1 MKLSH
6 IRDVLAVAE
15 TGSLRAAGRALGV
28 AQPAITRS
36 LREIERELGASLF
49 ERHAKGVRLT
59 PIGEA
64 FVRRA
69 AVVQAELRR
78 AKDEVDQLRGEN
90 VGQVSVVMSIAASI
104 ALLPRVAA
112 AFHGT
117 SPDVVLEISEGLFQP
132 AEADILEGRIDFYV
146 GALANP
152 VSNPRLAVEQLFD
165 NQRVVIARSGHPML
179 GAASV
184 EELAT
189 ARWLRPALLDRSSEA
204 DFTDWLRGLGLEAP
218 QVVMRTRSALQT
230 VLAVA
235 ASDLLTVVPRQWLEL
250 PEFSSRLEA
259 LPLIPPIWAAP
270 VCLVRQSAIP
280 LTPMAERLADTVRR
294 IAGHYART
302 HPVEDDPAAALRPA
316 T

>member
-15 TGSLRAAGRALGV
+15 FGSLRAAGRSLGV

-64 FVRRA
+64 FLRRA

-78 AKDEVDQLRGEN
+78 AKDEVDQLRGQD

-104 ALLPRVAA
+104 SILPRAISVFRTAHPDALLKV
-112 AFHGT
+112 
-117 SPDVVLEISEGLFQP
+117 SEGLFQP
-132 AEADILEGRIDFYV
+132 VEGDILDGRVDFYV
-146 GALANP
+146 GALSVA
-152 VSNPRLAVEQLFD
+152 VSNPRLAVEHLFE
-165 NQRVVIARSGHPML
+165 NQRVVVARSGHPL
-179 GAASV
+179 LKAASV
-184 EELAT
+184 ADLAA
-189 ARWLRPALLDRSSEA
+189 ARWLRPTLSDRSNEA
-204 DFTDWLRGLGLEAP
+204 DFADWLRSLGLAAP
-218 QVVMRTRSALQT
+218 KVVVHTRSALQT
-230 VLAVA
+230 VLAIS

-250 PEFSSRLEA
+250 AEFGDRLEA
-259 LPLIPPIWAAP
+259 LPLIAPIPAAP

-294 IAGHYART
+294 VAGHYARA
-302 HPVEDDPAAALRPA
+302 HPIKADEPVKARS
-316 T
+316 